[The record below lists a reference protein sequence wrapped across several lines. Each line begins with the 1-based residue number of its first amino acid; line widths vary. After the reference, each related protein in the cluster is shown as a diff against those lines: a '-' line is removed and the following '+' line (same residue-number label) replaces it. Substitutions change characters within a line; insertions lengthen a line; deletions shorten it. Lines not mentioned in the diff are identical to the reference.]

1 MDLVYGS
8 VILILSG
15 ALLYIAGEFLVSG
28 LLRLARYFKVTE
40 FILAFFVMA
49 FAASLPNLFVG
60 VTSALQGM
68 PELSFGDIMG
78 NNMIAL
84 TLAVG
89 CGILFAPRR
98 ILPLENKLIQDTSFI
113 TLIAAVLPLIL
124 ISDGMISRSDGLVL
138 VLLFVGY
145 VYWLSTKK
153 ELFSKE
159 FAEERQAV
167 SRREAFKSVVYV
179 VLGVVILAIA
189 AQGIVYGASIIA
201 FAFSLP
207 LVFVGLVIIG
217 FGGALPEVYFTIITA
232 RRGETSMI
240 VGNLMGAVIIPAT
253 LVLGIVALIQPIH
266 NDALE
271 LPLLARGA
279 IILAAIIFFIAAQ
292 TKKEITAREAM
303 VLLGIY
309 VVFMIHIILT
319 GIAWY

>member
-1 MDLVYGS
+1 MGLFFGATILV
-8 VILILSG
+8 LSG
-15 ALLYIAGEFLVSG
+15 VLLYIAGELLVAG
-28 LLRLARYFKVTE
+28 LLKLARYFKVTE

-49 FAASLPNLFVG
+49 FAATLPNLFVG

-98 ILPLENKLIQDTSFI
+98 VLPLENKLIQDTSFI
-113 TLIAAVLPLIL
+113 TLIAAILPLIL
-124 ISDGMISRSDGLVL
+124 ISDGLISRSDGLVL
-138 VLLFVGY
+138 ILLFVGY

-153 ELFSKE
+153 ELFTKE
-159 FAEERQAV
+159 FEENAETISRKDAFRSV
-167 SRREAFKSVVYV
+167 SYV

-189 AQGIVYGASIIA
+189 AQGIVFGASEIA
-201 FAFSLP
+201 LEFGLP
-207 LVFVGLVIIG
+207 LVLVGLLIIG

-253 LVLGIVALIQPIH
+253 LVLGLVALIHPIS
-266 NDALE
+266 NNALE
-271 LPLLARGA
+271 LPLFARGA
-279 IILAAIIFFIAAQ
+279 LILAAVIFFVAAQ
-292 TKKEITAREAM
+292 TKKEITAREAV

-309 VVFMIHIILT
+309 LVFIVHIVLT
-319 GIAWY
+319 GIVMY